1 MYDLI
6 GLLLIAIFAPIIII
20 NGKKHYNVGV
30 DKSLKVLTYILLGFE
45 LFRFFYTAQF
55 YNRAYLPA
63 DKVTFTF
70 LTFSVVVALFATFNK
85 SKFGEVCK
93 TLLVFTALAPT
104 IIALFYPHVYTNDLD
119 TYAVT
124 KALYFAENGILITMA
139 VLLIKDEISK
149 VNKNSLL
156 YSLGFTFVYIFANI
170 MRNIYWFPNMQ
181 INLIW
186 YLCMGFIV
194 LSVCLSFIVYF
205 LIKKNE

>member
-1 MYDLI
+1 MKE
-6 GLLLIAIFAPIIII
+6 FF
-20 NGKKHYNVGV
+20 
-30 DKSLKVLTYILLGFE
+30 GFGTGE
-45 LFRFFYTAQF
+45 Y
-55 YNRAYLPA
+55 AYGRPA

-170 MRNIYWFPNMQ
+170 MRNIYWIPNMQ

-205 LIKKNE
+205 LIKKNKKNE